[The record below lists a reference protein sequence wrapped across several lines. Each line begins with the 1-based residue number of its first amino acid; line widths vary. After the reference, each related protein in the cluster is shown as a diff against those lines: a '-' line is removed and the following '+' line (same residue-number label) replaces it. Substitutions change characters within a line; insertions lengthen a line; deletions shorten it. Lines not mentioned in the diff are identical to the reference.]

1 MQKYIHEM
9 SEFPE
14 LFEKLSFESEKF
26 GATYTAIMF
35 EIINHEKYVDFWNF
49 LLKELRISD
58 TIFSYSETK
67 ILVILE
73 ETTLRWALL
82 LNNELREEI
91 EDRWYK
97 FKFFCSA
104 TQWNFIDNNM
114 SLEKTLEKKLS
125 KAKKL
130 KTKECVYSLS
140 SVS

>member
-1 MQKYIHEM
+1 MQKYIHKM
-9 SEFPE
+9 SELPE
-14 LFEKLSFESEKF
+14 LFEKLNFESEKF

-35 EIINHEKYVDFWNF
+35 EIINSEKYIDFWKF

-58 TIFSYSETK
+58 TIFSYSKTK

-82 LNNELREEI
+82 LNNELRKEI
-91 EDRWYK
+91 EDIWYK
-97 FKFFCSA
+97 FKFYCSA
-104 TQWNFIDNNM
+104 TQWNFIDNDM

-130 KTKECVYSLS
+130 KTKECIYSLS
-140 SVS
+140 SVD